1 MIGQMNF
8 ATALAPL
15 DSPVMAEFVE
25 NLDKINALAENSSG
39 FIWRL
44 MDESGNATSI
54 DILTDPKS
62 VLNVSV
68 WRSVDDLYHFSYRT
82 EHHDFIKKRD
92 KWFVSTTMRSMAL
105 WNIDEGA
112 DMPTPAEAFARLR
125 HLETHGPSDYA
136 FDWAGAKHFAR

>member
-25 NLDKINALAENSSG
+25 NLYKINALAENSAG

-68 WRSVDDLYHFSYRT
+68 WRSVDDLYRFSYHT
-82 EHHDFIKKRD
+82 EHHDFMKKRD

-112 DMPTPAEAFARLR
+112 DMPTPAEAFTRLR
-125 HLETHGPSDYA
+125 HLEMHGPSDYA

>member
-25 NLDKINALAENSSG
+25 NLSKINSLAENSDG

-68 WRSVDDLYHFSYRT
+68 WRSVEDLYRFAFQS
-82 EHHDFIKKRD
+82 EHHYFMKNRD
-92 KWFVSTTMRSMAL
+92 KWFASNTMRSMAL

-112 DMPTPAEAFARLR
+112 KMPTPEEAFARLR
-125 HLETHGPSDYA
+125 HLEANGPSDYA
-136 FDWAGAKHFAR
+136 FDWAGAKRFAR